1 MEHSYCATIRWT
13 GNLGQGTSHYKNY
26 ERSHTIE
33 IAHKPT
39 IAGSSDPSFRGDRGK
54 HNPEDLF
61 LSSLAAC
68 HMLWYLH
75 LCATNGVIVVEY
87 MDRAT
92 GIMKESTDGSGYFTQ
107 VTLSPVV
114 AVTAPGMVEKATS
127 LHQEAHRLCFIANSV
142 KCPVYHTPQ
151 IRVASLA

>member
-75 LCATNGVIVVEY
+75 LCAT
-87 MDRAT
+87 
-92 GIMKESTDGSGYFTQ
+92 DGSGYFTQ